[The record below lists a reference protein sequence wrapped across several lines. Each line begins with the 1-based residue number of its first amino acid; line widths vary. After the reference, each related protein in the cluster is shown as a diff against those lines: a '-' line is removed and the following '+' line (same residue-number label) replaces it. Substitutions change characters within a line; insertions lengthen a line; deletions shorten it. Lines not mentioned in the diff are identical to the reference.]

1 MSDPKSE
8 QTSPQH
14 TNRLIQE
21 TSPYL
26 LQHAHNPVDWYP
38 WGDEALA
45 RAKAENKPILLSI
58 GYSACHWCHVMERES
73 FEDDE
78 IADLMNRHF
87 VNIKVDREE
96 RPDLDEIYMAAT
108 LALNHG
114 QGGWPMTVFLT
125 PAQQP
130 FFAGTYFPPTDRFG
144 RPGFAT
150 LLRRI
155 AALWEEQSNTL
166 RQQAE
171 RLTEYLKEQTRPAPG
186 ANVGEAEIRA
196 AVALLAQTFDKT
208 YGGFGSAPK
217 FPPSTALSLLLRS
230 HRRTGD
236 AQALHMVRKT
246 LEGMAQGGMY
256 DHIGGGFSRYS
267 TDERWLVP
275 HFEKMLY
282 DNALLAKVYLE
293 GFQATG
299 DAFFGRIA
307 REILDYIL
315 REMTGSEGG
324 FYSATDADSEGEEG
338 KFFVWTS
345 REVEAILGPEEG
357 AWLCATYDITEEG
370 NWEGKSIPN
379 TPRSLPRVAS
389 RLGISVEQ
397 LRRCIETGRAKLYEV
412 RQRRIPPGLDD
423 KVLTAWNG
431 MMIGAMAEGHRVLG
445 DPRHLAGA
453 ARAADFLL
461 TTLRRPDGGLFRT
474 SRAGKAHL
482 PGYLEDYAFLAEG
495 LVDLY
500 EAGGNVRHL
509 REAARLAERIL
520 ADFGDEAGGGF
531 FDTAAAH
538 EALILRHREG
548 ADGAIP
554 SANAVAAFALA
565 RLSFHLDR
573 SDFRDAA
580 IRAISAYGRAIA
592 EHPRAFCKS
601 LVVADFLLEG
611 PVELALVGT
620 PGEAG
625 FEALRQEV
633 GRRYLPNRI
642 VAHHDPAANR
652 IVAYHDP
659 AANRIIAHHDPAA
672 GPPVDL
678 PLIRGKGL
686 VDGKAALYVCRN
698 FACRAPVT
706 DPAGVERALAE
717 RGAETAEE
725 VRTGIAARRTGRATP
740 EGTAARAR
748 QFQETGAIH
757 GYGPLGSTGL
767 TVSRLGFGGYRVDDE
782 TPEHREALIAALQAG
797 CTLIDTS
804 TNYTEGGSERLVGSV
819 VAELTRDGRV
829 PRDAVVVVS
838 KIGYVQG
845 ENLALAQER
854 EAAGKP
860 FPEMVKYMDE
870 CWHCLHPEFLRDQLT
885 RSLDRLQL
893 ETLDV
898 CLLHNPEYFLSDAR
912 KRVGGTL
919 ETLREE
925 FSRRLREAFAFFE
938 TQVAAGRIG
947 WYGVSSNTA
956 VAPSDD
962 PEATLLSRMLEAARA
977 AGGPGHHFRV
987 LQVPMN
993 LFEAGAILASNTGPD
1008 GTRTVLEL
1016 AAEAGIGVL
1025 VNRPLNAFAGGRLVR
1040 LADFRVE
1047 GETTEV
1053 SLDEPLRQV
1062 AALEEEFRTRIAPRV
1077 QVPQGG
1083 TPPADWFRW
1092 ADQLRR
1098 LPAHVQ
1104 GLDHWAQ
1111 IEEQMIA
1118 PMVAQIVHMLDR
1130 GLTGP
1135 MAGVWQSWRD
1145 RYLPALEALLEAFR
1159 AQAARQSQAMSDA
1172 VAAALTPHLPL
1183 ARAGESLSRKALW
1196 VLASTPGVSCV
1207 LLGMRH
1213 PTYVSDG
1220 MAILGW
1226 PPLRDARP
1234 IYEAMRQVRVG

>member
-1 MSDPKSE
+1 MSDLT
-8 QTSPQH
+8 TSPAPARH
-14 TNRLIQE
+14 VNRLIHE

-73 FEDDE
+73 FESEE

-87 VNIKVDREE
+87 VTIKVDREE
-96 RPDLDEIYMAAT
+96 RPDLDDIYMTAT
-108 LALNHG
+108 LALNQG

-125 PAQQP
+125 PDQRP

-150 LLRRI
+150 LLARI
-155 AALWEEQSNTL
+155 AALWEEQRESL
-166 RQQAE
+166 QQQAE
-171 RLTEYLKEQTRPAPG
+171 RLTAYLTEQARPAPD

-196 AVALLAQTFDKT
+196 AVAQLAQTFDKT
-208 YGGFGSAPK
+208 YGGFGPAPK

-236 AQALHMVRKT
+236 AQALSMVRKT
-246 LEGMAQGGMY
+246 LEAMAQGGMY

-282 DNALLAKVYLE
+282 DNAQLTKVYLE

-299 DAFFGRIA
+299 DAFFARIA

-315 REMTGSEGG
+315 REMTGPEGG
-324 FYSATDADSEGEEG
+324 FSSATDADSEGEEG
-338 KFFVWTS
+338 KFFVWTP

-357 AWLCATYDITEEG
+357 AWFCAAYDITEEG

-389 RLGISVEQ
+389 RLGIGVLQ
-397 LRRCIETGRAKLYEV
+397 LQRCIEAGRAKLYEV

-445 DPRHLAGA
+445 DPRYLAGA

-500 EAGGNVRHL
+500 EAGGDARYL
-509 REAARLAERIL
+509 REAERLAERIL

-554 SANAVAAFALA
+554 SANAVAASALA

-573 SDFRDAA
+573 SDLRDAA
-580 IRAISAYGRAIA
+580 VRAISAYGRAITL
-592 EHPRAFCKS
+592 HPRAFCKS
-601 LVVADFLLEG
+601 LAVVDFLLEG

-633 GRRYLPNRI
+633 ARRYLPNRI
-642 VAHHDPAANR
+642 L
-652 IVAYHDP
+652 
-659 AANRIIAHHDPAA
+659 AHHDPAA

-678 PLIRGKGL
+678 PLLRGKGP

-706 DPAGVERALAE
+706 DPAGVERVLAE
-717 RGAETAEE
+717 RGTKTAEE
-725 VRTGIAARRTGRATP
+725 VRTGIATRRPGRATP

-748 QFQETGAIH
+748 HFRETGALH

-767 TVSRLGFGGYRVDDE
+767 TVSRLGFGCYRVDDE

-804 TNYTEGGSERLVGSV
+804 TNYTDGGSERLVGSV
-819 VAELTRDGRV
+819 LAELTGDGRV

-860 FPEMVKYMDE
+860 FPEVVKYMDG

-898 CLLHNPEYFLSDAR
+898 CLLHNPEYFLSDAKQR
-912 KRVGGTL
+912 PASGGL
-919 ETLREE
+919 ETIREE

-956 VAPSDD
+956 VVPPDD
-962 PEATLLSRMLEAARA
+962 PEATSLSRMLEAART

-987 LQVPMN
+987 LEVPMN
-993 LFEAGAILASNTGPD
+993 LFEAGAILLPNTGPD
-1008 GTRTVLEL
+1008 GTRAVLEL
-1016 AAEAGIGVL
+1016 AAEAGIGLL

-1040 LADFRVE
+1040 LADARVE
-1047 GETTEV
+1047 GETAEA
-1053 SLDEPLRQV
+1053 SPDEPLRQV
-1062 AALEEEFRTRIAPRV
+1062 AALEEEYRTRIASRL
-1077 QVPQGG
+1077 QAPQGG

-1092 ADQLRR
+1092 ADQLSAMRSH
-1098 LPAHVQ
+1098 LQ
-1104 GLDHWAQ
+1104 GLDHWRQ

-1118 PMVAQIVHMLDR
+1118 PMVAQLVHMLDGR
-1130 GLTGP
+1130 LTGP
-1135 MAGVWQSWRD
+1135 MAGVWQGWRD
-1145 RYLPALEALLEAFR
+1145 RYL
-1159 AQAARQSQAMSDA
+1159 
-1172 VAAALTPHLPL
+1172 
-1183 ARAGESLSRKALW
+1183 
-1196 VLASTPGVSCV
+1196 
-1207 LLGMRH
+1207 
-1213 PTYVSDG
+1213 
-1220 MAILGW
+1220 
-1226 PPLRDARP
+1226 
-1234 IYEAMRQVRVG
+1234 

>member
-1 MSDPKSE
+1 MSDVKAPE
-8 QTSPQH
+8 ATPRH
-14 TNRLIQE
+14 TNRLIHE

-73 FEDDE
+73 FEIEE

-96 RPDLDEIYMAAT
+96 RPDLDDIYMAAT

-125 PAQQP
+125 PDQRP
-130 FFAGTYFPPTDRFG
+130 FFAGTYFPPTDRYG

-150 LLRRI
+150 LLNRI
-155 AALWEEQSNTL
+155 ATLWEEQTDNL

-171 RLTEYLKEQTRPAPG
+171 RLTEYLKDQTRPAPG
-186 ANVGEAEIRA
+186 ANIGEAEIRA
-196 AVALLAQTFDKT
+196 AVAQLAQTFDKT
-208 YGGFGSAPK
+208 YGGFGPAPK
-217 FPPSTALSLLLRS
+217 FPPSTAASLLLRY

-236 AQALHMVRKT
+236 AQALHIVRKT

-282 DNALLAKVYLE
+282 DNAQLAKVYLE

-299 DAFFGRIA
+299 DAFFAGIA

-315 REMTGSEGG
+315 REMTGPEGG
-324 FYSATDADSEGEEG
+324 FSSATDADSEGEEG
-338 KFFVWTS
+338 KFFVWTP

-357 AWLCATYDITEEG
+357 AWFCAAYDITEEG

-379 TPRSLPRVAS
+379 TPRSAERVAS
-389 RLGISVEQ
+389 RLGIGLLQ

-431 MMIGAMAEGHRVLG
+431 MMIGAMAEGHRVLR
-445 DPRHLAGA
+445 DPRYLAGA

-461 TTLRRPDGGLFRT
+461 TTLRRPNGGLFRT

-500 EAGGNVRHL
+500 EAGGDVRYL

-565 RLSFHLDR
+565 RLSLHLDR

-580 IRAISAYGRAIA
+580 IRAVSAYGRAVV

-625 FEALRQEV
+625 FEALRREV
-633 GRRYLPNRI
+633 GRRYLP
-642 VAHHDPAANR
+642 
-652 IVAYHDP
+652 
-659 AANRIIAHHDPAA
+659 NRIIAHHDPAA
-672 GPPVDL
+672 GAPADL
-678 PLIRGKGL
+678 PLLRGKGL

-698 FACRAPVT
+698 FTCQAPVT
-706 DPAGVERALAE
+706 DPAEVERALAE
-717 RGAETAEE
+717 RGAEAADEF
-725 VRTGIAARRTGRATP
+725 RTGIATRRPGRATP
-740 EGTAARAR
+740 EGTTARAR
-748 QFQETGAIH
+748 HFQETGALH
-757 GYGPLGSTGL
+757 GYSPLGSTGL

-782 TPEHREALIAALQAG
+782 TPAHREALIAALQAG

-804 TNYTEGGSERLVGSV
+804 TNYTDGGSERLVGSV
-819 VAELTRDGRV
+819 LAELTEDGRL

-912 KRVGGTL
+912 KRGGGTL

-956 VAPSDD
+956 VAPPGD
-962 PEATLLSRMLEAARA
+962 PEATSLSRMLETAMA

-993 LFEAGAILASNTGPD
+993 LFEAGAVLAPNTGPD

-1016 AAEAGIGVL
+1016 AAEAGIGLL
-1025 VNRPLNAFAGGRLVR
+1025 VNRPLNAFVGGRLVR
-1040 LADFRVE
+1040 LADFHPKEEAVE
-1047 GETTEV
+1047 A
-1053 SLDEPLRQV
+1053 SPDEPLRQV
-1062 AALEEEFRTRIAPRV
+1062 AALEEEYRTRIASRL
-1077 QVPQGG
+1077 QAPQGG

-1092 ADQLRR
+1092 ADQLRT
-1098 LPAHVQ
+1098 LPGHLQ
-1104 GLDHWAQ
+1104 GLDHWLQ

-1118 PMVAQIVHMLDR
+1118 PMVAQLVHMLDGR
-1130 GLTGP
+1130 LTGP
-1135 MAGVWQSWRD
+1135 MAESWQDWRD
-1145 RYLPALEALLEAFR
+1145 RYLPALDSLLQVFR
-1159 AQAARQSQAMSDA
+1159 AQAARQSQAVSDA

-1183 ARAGESLSRKALW
+1183 LRAGESLSRKTLW
-1196 VLASTPGVSCV
+1196 ILASTPGVSCV

-1213 PTYVSDG
+1213 PAYVKDG
-1220 MAILGW
+1220 MAIHGW
-1226 PPLRDARP
+1226 PPLRDVLQ